1 MTTDSMPLESL
12 ASAPRRQQDLAD
24 WVDSRLTGLLMGTGM
39 PSLMAAFLVMP
50 VLVIAMWG
58 EVHTPSLV
66 AWALTMTVFLLHRLH
81 MFRYY
86 QRECDR
92 EGVQARVAFLRR
104 YAWNWGAA
112 GVLWALP
119 VALVFRQAQ
128 MDTQFIVGVM
138 VMGHSMV
145 SLMAFSV
152 QLRVFRLYAICLI
165 GTVAISLM
173 LPQLMGHAQLL
184 DPKLLA
190 ILYNLLAVFWWLLML
205 AGQRMHEVHRA
216 NFELQHSNE
225 QLIASLQVQTREALR
240 AVATKNRFLSSTA
253 HDLRQPVHAL
263 SLYAGWLSAEPEM
276 AIEIAPKIVDS
287 TRAVNQLFDTLF
299 DLTRIDAGNYKVQ
312 WQSVDIH
319 ALFQDLV
326 LQFEDSAKTKG
337 LVLRQRSVPAR
348 VWSDSLVLS
357 RILGNFLSN
366 AIRHTSAGG
375 VLLAVRRRQQFW
387 CFEVW
392 DTGVGIAPEHQSPI
406 FEEFYRVN
414 LHQGTED
421 SLGLGLTIVSR
432 LSAMMGYELSL
443 ASVPG
448 RGSVFRL
455 MVPVTPPLL
464 SR

>member
-1 MTTDSMPLESL
+1 
-12 ASAPRRQQDLAD
+12 
-24 WVDSRLTGLLMGTGM
+24 
-39 PSLMAAFLVMP
+39 
-50 VLVIAMWG
+50 
-58 EVHTPSLV
+58 
-66 AWALTMTVFLLHRLH
+66 
-81 MFRYY
+81 
-86 QRECDR
+86 
-92 EGVQARVAFLRR
+92 
-104 YAWNWGAA
+104 
-112 GVLWALP
+112 
-119 VALVFRQAQ
+119 
-128 MDTQFIVGVM
+128 
-138 VMGHSMV
+138 
-145 SLMAFSV
+145 
-152 QLRVFRLYAICLI
+152 
-165 GTVAISLM
+165 
-173 LPQLMGHAQLL
+173 
-184 DPKLLA
+184 
-190 ILYNLLAVFWWLLML
+190 
-205 AGQRMHEVHRA
+205 
-216 NFELQHSNE
+216 
-225 QLIASLQVQTREALR
+225 
-240 AVATKNRFLSSTA
+240 
-253 HDLRQPVHAL
+253 
-263 SLYAGWLSAEPEM
+263 
-276 AIEIAPKIVDS
+276 
-287 TRAVNQLFDTLF
+287 
-299 DLTRIDAGNYKVQ
+299 
-312 WQSVDIH
+312 
-319 ALFQDLV
+319 

-337 LVLRQRSVPAR
+337 LVLRQRSVSAR